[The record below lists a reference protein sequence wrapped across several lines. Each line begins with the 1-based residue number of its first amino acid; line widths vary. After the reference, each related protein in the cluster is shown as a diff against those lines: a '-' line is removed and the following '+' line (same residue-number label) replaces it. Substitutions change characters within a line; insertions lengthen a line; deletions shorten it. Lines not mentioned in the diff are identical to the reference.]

1 MTEDSLVDASAAA
14 VSQTA
19 HSPPPLRLVTMVHHN
34 HEVGN
39 KCTKYYKLNSL
50 LKKNP
55 IKQKLYSY
63 FTESSFKGAKTSN

>member
-50 LKKNP
+50 LKK
-55 IKQKLYSY
+55 KSYQTETVFLFHWKL
-63 FTESSFKGAKTSN
+63 FQRC